1 MSNTLLYLITLLIW
15 GSTWLAIKFQLGVVA
30 PELSVAY
37 RFSISAFLLLL
48 FALIRRLNLRFTSR
62 AHLYIALQGFFLF
75 SLNYILIYYAEQY
88 LSSGLVA
95 IIFSLIVVLNTLF
108 AALFLNT
115 PIRWQVMA
123 GAFVG
128 ILGLVL
134 VFWPELRT
142 FSITSDRAIGLV
154 LALGGTISASL
165 GNILSAR
172 NQKHDLPI
180 VQTNMYGMAYGALY
194 MFILALFRGSEFSF
208 APTIG
213 YSLSL
218 IYLALFGSVIAFG
231 SYLTLLGRIG
241 PDRAAYVTVLF
252 PVVALSLSTLFE
264 GMRWN
269 LLAFIGIGMIL
280 IGNLLAVMRDRHRHQ
295 SNFTNGNNHG
305 NSVNT

>member
-280 IGNLLAVMRDRHRHQ
+280 IG
-295 SNFTNGNNHG
+295 
-305 NSVNT
+305 

>member
-1 MSNTLLYLITLLIW
+1 
-15 GSTWLAIKFQLGVVA
+15 LAIKFQLGVVA

>member
-1 MSNTLLYLITLLIW
+1 
-15 GSTWLAIKFQLGVVA
+15 LAIKFQLGVVA

-37 RFSISAFLLLL
+37 RFSIAAILLLI
-48 FALIRRLNLRFTSR
+48 FALFRKLNLRFK
-62 AHLYIALQGFFLF
+62 ANQHLFIALQGFFLF

-108 AALFLNT
+108 AALFLST
-115 PIRWQVMA
+115 PIRWQVMT
-123 GAFVG
+123 GAFIG

-134 VFWPELRT
+134 IFWPELRA
-142 FSITSDRAIGLV
+142 FSLTSDRAVGLV
-154 LALGGTISASL
+154 LALGGTTSASL
-165 GNILSAR
+165 GNIISAH
-172 NQKHDLPI
+172 NQRIKLPI
-180 VQTNMYGMAYGALY
+180 VQTNLYGMAYGAIF
-194 MFILALFRGSEFSF
+194 MFTLALLRGSEVNF
-208 APTIG
+208 APTLS

-252 PVVALSLSTLFE
+252 PVVALGLSALFE
-264 GMRWN
+264 GLQLS

-280 IGNLLAVMRDRHRHQ
+280 IGNLLAVIRSQNHQ
-295 SNFTNGNNHG
+295 QASTA
-305 NSVNT
+305 NSR

>member
-1 MSNTLLYLITLLIW
+1 
-15 GSTWLAIKFQLGVVA
+15 LAIKFQLGVVA

-280 IGNLLAVMRDRHRHQ
+280 IGNLLAVMRDRYRHQ